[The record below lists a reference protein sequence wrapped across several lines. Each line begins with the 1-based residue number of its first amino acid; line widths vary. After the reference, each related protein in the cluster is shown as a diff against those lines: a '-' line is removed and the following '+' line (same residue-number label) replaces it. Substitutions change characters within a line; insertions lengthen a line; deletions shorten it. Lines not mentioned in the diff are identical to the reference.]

1 MSEIVLRD
9 AGDGELDTIA
19 EVMVAAYDEYIPPN
33 PTGEWLAYREE
44 IRDVRRRLGYT
55 RLIVAE
61 EGGRILGAVTYYAD
75 AGKDEHAGWPPGGAA
90 IRPLGVHPAARG
102 PRGRPSPTGDCS

>member
-44 IRDVRRRLGYT
+44 VRDVRRRLGYT
-55 RLIVAE
+55 QLIVTE
-61 EGGRILGAVTYYAD
+61 EGRRILGAGTYYAD
-75 AGKDEHAGWPPGGAA
+75 AGTDEPGDRPRGGESHV
-90 IRPLGVHPAARG
+90 PLGGQSHARG
-102 PRGRPSPTGDCS
+102 R